1 MSSEIADFLYDKD
14 EKICFC
20 FWLIILFL
28 RFESEGEDSEEE
40 EKMLDKHEKPE
51 PLSAFIH
58 STRF

>member
-1 MSSEIADFLYDKD
+1 MSSEIADFLYDED
-14 EKICFC
+14 DNIC
-20 FWLIILFL
+20 FWLIIFLL